1 MPVDDS
7 AGQSPL
13 GDPDQGDSNRGTS
26 GQSGS
31 DRAARPGGSAA
42 AAHGSSDRRHG
53 RGAAGSAAR
62 ASGLVLPRRAMAP
75 MVGPLVGFG

>member
-31 DRAARPGGSAA
+31 DR
-42 AAHGSSDRRHG
+42 
-53 RGAAGSAAR
+53 GAAGNAAPGFR
-62 ASGLVLPRRAMAP
+62 LVLLRRVMAP
-75 MVGPLVGFG
+75 MVGPLVAFG